1 MVKDQY
7 YGLRHDVWGLGI
19 LSFFL
24 FSGRFPFDEDS
35 DEDNKKKILETEPN
49 WKLLERRKLDSRIL
63 GLVQGMLIKDPNKRL
78 TIRQVMSNPLFEFM
92 EKTEPKVYSKNFLI
106 FRKKNQS
113 EKLDFQNWIIL
124 GKWINYKM
132 LF

>member
-35 DEDNKKKILETEPN
+35 DEENKRKILEKEPD
-49 WKLLERRKLDSRIL
+49 WALLEERQLDPRIVR
-63 GLVQGMLIKDPNKRL
+63 LVQGMLIKDPARRL
-78 TIRQVMSNPLFEFM
+78 TIRQVMGNRLFEFV
-92 EKTEPKVYSKNFLI
+92 EQEQAQAKVP
-106 FRKKNQS
+106 
-113 EKLDFQNWIIL
+113 
-124 GKWINYKM
+124 
-132 LF
+132 

>member
-35 DEDNKKKILETEPN
+35 DEENKKRILEKDPDWT
-49 WKLLERRKLDSRIL
+49 LLHNRNLDDRIIRL
-63 GLVQGMLIKDPNKRL
+63 LQGMLEKDPGKRL
-78 TIRQVMSNPLFEFM
+78 TIKQVMANKLFQFM
-92 EKTEPKVYSKNFLI
+92 EKTESKVKLI
-106 FRKKNQS
+106 
-113 EKLDFQNWIIL
+113 
-124 GKWINYKM
+124 
-132 LF
+132 

>member
-35 DEDNKKKILETEPN
+35 DEDNKKRILEKEPN
-49 WKLLERRKLDSRIL
+49 WKLLEKRKLDPRIID
-63 GLVQGMLIKDPNKRL
+63 LVKGMLSKDPSKRL
-78 TIRQVMSNPLFEFM
+78 TIRQVMSNPLFQFM
-92 EKTEPKVYSKNFLI
+92 EKTKKKVN
-106 FRKKNQS
+106 
-113 EKLDFQNWIIL
+113 
-124 GKWINYKM
+124 
-132 LF
+132 